1 MSVYAGIVNPKK
13 VLRSTV
19 TTPPTLSGCTNLYV
33 TVPWPSYSTIENI
46 IVSANENFSDLI
58 LSVLSNGAAYRAAS
72 TDDAQQYILS
82 QEIQDSG
89 SVQWYKFSPNTLT
102 VDAYRAG
109 YTYLNLNSSMA
120 MTTGTIFQITVE
132 GYARIPSELEG
143 IDYAP
148 YKNDKNFRALKLTSG
163 DTRATDLT
171 AMLAWNGPPTESGDA
186 PICFNSTNDTM
197 YFGSDKSFSALE
209 FQIYSG
215 AQTTGQFTWQ
225 YYRADTATWTTFTPV
240 DNTSDGQATPGEFNY
255 SGTFALPSLTGWGPA
270 QLSTDPMKIM
280 IDEII
285 AGTRLPMGMS
295 YNPSR
300 YWIRATPTVLNGT
313 LKLGFART
321 LNV

>member
-1 MSVYAGIVNPKK
+1 VSIYAGIVNPRKA
-13 VLRSTV
+13 LSSTV
-19 TTPPTLSGCTNLYV
+19 TSPPALAGGTAMYV
-33 TVPWPSYSTIENI
+33 TIPWPSYSTVER
-46 IVSANENFSDLI
+46 IVISSNETFSGMTVTL
-58 LSVLSNGAAYRAAS
+58 LSDGAAYRAAS
-72 TDDAQQYILS
+72 TDDQQQYILDKLT
-82 QEIQDSG
+82 QSG
-89 SVQWYKFSPNTLT
+89 GAVQWYEFDVNSQTHDN
-102 VDAYRAG
+102 YRAG
-109 YTYLNLNSSMA
+109 YLYILIGATF
-120 MTTGTIFQITVE
+120 TTGATFRVTVD
-132 GYARIPSELEG
+132 GFARIPADLEG
-143 IDYAP
+143 IDYSP

-163 DTRATDLT
+163 DTKATDLT

-186 PICFNSTNDTM
+186 PVCFASTSDTM

-225 YYRADTATWTTFTPV
+225 YYRADTATWTTFTPI
-240 DNTSDGQATPGEFNY
+240 DNTSDGQATPGEFDY
-255 SGTFALPSLTGWGPA
+255 SGTFALPTLTGWGPA

-285 AGTRLPMGMS
+285 AGTRQPMGMA

-321 LNV
+321 LNI